1 MNPRVVVN
9 EKHWFEINAHADM
22 CPHCHYSVKPTNITS
37 SLSGNPDKSGAKLEL
52 VYRCTRNECSRLFIS
67 SYIRTTMQGTS
78 RVGVFKYQ
86 NSSPVTVKNEQFQD
100 EINQVSPSFCEIFNQ
115 ASAAEQYGLHEI
127 AGVAYRKSLEFLI
140 KDYCI
145 YKNNDSADNIR
156 SLQLAKVIGQYVSDT
171 NIKECAKRATW
182 LGNDETHYVRKWGD
196 KDLSDLKI
204 LIRLTLGWVLNCIL
218 TEKYLSEMT

>member
-1 MNPRVVVN
+1 MNPKVIVD
-9 EKHWFEINAHADM
+9 EKNWLEINMHADT
-22 CPHCHYSVKPTNITS
+22 CPHCHYAVKPTNITS
-37 SLSGNPDKSGAKLEL
+37 SLSGDPSRSGAKLEL
-52 VYRCTRNECSRLFIS
+52 VYRCTRNECGRLFIS
-67 SYIRTTMQGTS
+67 SFIRTTMQGKI

-86 NSSPVTVKNEQFQD
+86 NSSPVSVKNEQFQE
-100 EINQVSPSFCEIFNQ
+100 EIKQVSPSFCEIFNQ
-115 ASAAEQYGLHEI
+115 ASAAEQYGLNEI

-145 YKNNDSADNIR
+145 NKHKESADNIR
-156 SLQLAKVIGQYVSDT
+156 ALQLAKVIGQYVSDS